1 MRALGIVFA
10 VGTIGLGVAA
20 LRGTS
25 SAQAEDRVVAQRAA
39 AVESSRD
46 REDAERTRVAS
57 AIVHASGPVPFGM
70 VPATAPAE
78 DPLAEAEAEDDRCPT
93 IPSAEEQRDDGCPD
107 PAIVTVDGRQRYI
120 GQVELD
126 VETVTDPQ
134 PLESDERIMYR

>member
-1 MRALGIVFA
+1 
-10 VGTIGLGVAA
+10 
-20 LRGTS
+20 
-25 SAQAEDRVVAQRAA
+25 
-39 AVESSRD
+39 
-46 REDAERTRVAS
+46 
-57 AIVHASGPVPFGM
+57 M

-78 DPLAEAEAEDDRCPT
+78 NPLAEAEAEDDRCPT